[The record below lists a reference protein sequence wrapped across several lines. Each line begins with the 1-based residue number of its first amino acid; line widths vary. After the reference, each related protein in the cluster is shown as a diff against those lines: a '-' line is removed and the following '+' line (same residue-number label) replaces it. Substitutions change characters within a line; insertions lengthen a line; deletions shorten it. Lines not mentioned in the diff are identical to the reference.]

1 MNYMLNIDKHRNII
15 FQILKD
21 IAGDID
27 ISPILG
33 FKGGTAALIFYGLN
47 RFSVDLDFDLL
58 DESKEDIAFEKVKEI
73 VSHYGTIKE
82 ARKKRFNLVFIISYE
97 ESMQSVKVEIN
108 RRTYGSKYEL
118 KNHLGV
124 SVLVMTKEDMFA
136 NKLMA
141 MYERIGKTSRDIYDV
156 WFFSKQNWEINKKLV
171 EARSGKIFSEI
182 VKANIKSLERMS
194 DKNILKGLGELLT
207 QSQKDWVKAKLKI
220 DTIFLLKLL
229 LN

>member
-1 MNYMLNIDKHRNII
+1 MLNITKHRSII

-21 IAGDID
+21 IASNLE

-58 DESKEDIAFEKVKEI
+58 DTSKEDVVFDKVKEI
-73 VSHYGTIKE
+73 VSHYGTLKE
-82 ARKKRFNLVFIISYE
+82 ARKKTFNLVFVISYE
-97 ESMQSVKVEIN
+97 EGMQSVKVEIN
-108 RRTYGSKYEL
+108 RRSFGSKYEL

-124 SVLVMTKEDMFA
+124 SVLVMKKEDMFA

-156 WFFSKQNWEINKKLV
+156 WFFAKQNWDINKTLI
-171 EARSGKIFSEI
+171 ENRSGKKFEEI
-182 VKANIKSLERMS
+182 IKSNIKNLEDLK
-194 DKNILKGLGELLT
+194 DKDILKGLGELLT
-207 QSQKDWVKAKLKI
+207 PNQKAWAKSKLKT

-229 LN
+229 IG

>member
-1 MNYMLNIDKHRNII
+1 MLNIDKHRNII

>member
-1 MNYMLNIDKHRNII
+1 
-15 FQILKD
+15 
-21 IAGDID
+21 
-27 ISPILG
+27 
-33 FKGGTAALIFYGLN
+33 
-47 RFSVDLDFDLL
+47 
-58 DESKEDIAFEKVKEI
+58 
-73 VSHYGTIKE
+73 
-82 ARKKRFNLVFIISYE
+82 
-97 ESMQSVKVEIN
+97 MQSVKVEIN